1 MPYLIHTDI
10 SNLSLEI
17 LRNKNL
23 GTSPQDRVV
32 NLLIKELQTE
42 EIWLPAFNYD
52 FATTKVFNPNE
63 DKIQVG
69 SINEQVMKM
78 NSSRR
83 TLTPIFSFTGL
94 GELLMPIKKSL
105 YKPFSHDSEL
115 STLLQEDSD
124 VIFLGAPISSFT
136 FIHFIEEAKN
146 IGYRYIKRI
155 NGQIKLKHELYETAL
170 EWKVRPAKQK
180 LNYDWN
186 KITHELVSAGILQRY
201 DTFGKHSYIMKLSKC
216 YEVIGKKIEEDPYY
230 LLDNETRNWAEPKM
244 RKLQRSFHLSDFEIG
259 VN

>member
-1 MPYLIHTDI
+1 MPYLVHADI
-10 SNLSLEI
+10 SNVSLEI

-23 GTSPQDRVV
+23 GTSPQDRVI
-32 NLLIKELQTE
+32 NLLTKNLQTN
-42 EIWLPAFNYD
+42 EIWFPAFNYD
-52 FATTKVFNPNE
+52 FATTKVFNPDE

-78 NSSRR
+78 KSSRR

-94 GELLMPIKKSL
+94 GELLIPIKKSL

-136 FIHFIEEAKN
+136 FIHFIEEVKN
-146 IGYRYIKRI
+146 IGYRYTKRM

-186 KITHELVSAGILQRY
+186 KITHELVSTGILQRY

-216 YEVIGKKIEEDPYY
+216 YEVIGKKIEVDPCY
-230 LLDNETRNWAEPKM
+230 LLDNETRNWVEPKM
-244 RKLQRSFHLSDFEIG
+244 RKLQRPFHLSDFEIG

>member
-32 NLLIKELQTE
+32 NSLIKELQTD

-52 FATTKVFNPNE
+52 FAITKVFNPKE

-69 SINEQVMKM
+69 SINAQVMKM
-78 NSSRR
+78 NNSRR
-83 TLTPIFSFTGL
+83 TFTPMFSFTGL
-94 GELLMPIKKSL
+94 GKLLNPIKKRV
-105 YKPFSHDSEL
+105 YKPFSLDSEM
-115 STLLQEDSD
+115 SILLQKDSE

-136 FIHFIEEAKN
+136 FLHFIEEEKA

-155 NGQIKLKHELYETAL
+155 TGQIKLNHELYETAL
-170 EWKVRPAKQK
+170 EWKVRPAGRK

-186 KITHELVSAGILQRY
+186 KIALELISTGILRHY
-201 DTFGKHSYIMKLSKC
+201 GAFGKHSYIMKLSSF
-216 YEVIGKKIEEDPYY
+216 YEVIGKKLDKDPYY
-230 LLDNETRNWAEPKM
+230 LLDDETRNWVDPQI
-244 RKLQRSFHLSDFEIG
+244 RKLQRPFQLSDFEIG